1 MNIGERRIN
10 KVIPENELIQ
20 VASYLF
26 IYAYKLKKFNM
37 DINDDV
43 AVSSMKSQ
51 HILLCT
57 LGLYLRKVN
66 DWIEDPGG
74 VLYLINGNF

>member
-1 MNIGERRIN
+1 MNRERRIN
-10 KVIPENELIQ
+10 KVIPENELIP

-26 IYAYKLKKFNM
+26 IYAYKLKKINM

-57 LGLYLRKVN
+57 LGAIFTQGK
-66 DWIEDPGG
+66 
-74 VLYLINGNF
+74 